1 MTIGEDN
8 DSLVD
13 ENPRETPVE
22 ICFICNKVS
31 RVKLTKGTVGAC
43 VVYACILI

>member
-1 MTIGEDN
+1 MIIDEN

-13 ENPRETPVE
+13 DIPSKTPAE

-31 RVKLTKGTVGAC
+31 RVKLTKGTLGAV
-43 VVYACILI
+43 VVYA